1 MSKQI
6 ELTRIHA
13 INWFGY
19 QDVFDISGNLLI
31 AGVTGSGKSILMD
44 LIQLVLIGDQKSKYN
59 QSATGKASARTLKS
73 YCLGDTK
80 DEIEGIAQYMRNDG
94 ATTYVALQFTWPDNQ
109 RIETWG
115 LRIEFDGAAQN
126 QPSRRHG
133 FMIPRALDKTDWID
147 NFDYPL
153 DWPTFRDY
161 VHECEGKVFDT
172 MESYRREM
180 ALPSHLNYDR
190 ETLDYLLP
198 AAMSFTFLDNFNR
211 FCRNYVLPP
220 DEVRIQEVRDSYHA
234 FLSLRRELS
243 SLRHQLELL
252 ESIGKNFHTHHQA
265 GIDQVLY
272 SDIGLDLKC
281 EELRE
286 TVEELEAEIAELEK
300 QALAENS
307 REHELDDLLKQG
319 RARRDL
325 LRDALNETEDGRLFL
340 HIREDNRKLVSQLQ
354 QLREAGKTIGEART
368 IRCRMIRN
376 WLESLQKS
384 GIKLPH
390 GAVKAVTKALEKTES
405 CELVELAEQ
414 LEVLADTVRD
424 LHDAAKEAEQPLREE
439 VEKKINK
446 IRSLTSRLETLEHG
460 KVSQRSIL
468 LDAINSTLPRRRN
481 GDPAAFA
488 LRELCEVRDE
498 RWRPAIEIAF
508 SRKFAVVVE
517 PENYRYAETIYRE
530 MKGGAPGESLIHPE
544 QALELN
550 ATVEPGSLAQHLEC
564 QNPVAQAIVNHLFGR
579 IICVEDAK
587 DLTKHNAAILPD
599 GFSYRRPF
607 AERRAQYDN
616 IPYIGSKGLEQQK
629 ITLENERKNLRKELE
644 RLQPL
649 AELLAECETNYRQQ
663 RLDSPSLGAQLAD
676 LAQLHDCEQRL
687 QSNIDR
693 LKTIEEGGFEQK
705 EHDLSELE
713 HQLAN
718 FEREIKSLRKSELKL
733 ELGRRQG
740 SLEDFTEQLEKATD
754 ELNRSRAEA
763 GDINAHSDRRKQL
776 YQNLTTEFPALEL
789 AVSQAL
795 RLERACIDRAHL
807 AWATVVETRKE
818 LARTFPVYN
827 EYSPEDP
834 DNKSWDE
841 RLKRISQSDIPA
853 YESKALREERNWQEI
868 FRKQVL
874 VKLRSALMRVDLT
887 LKLLNKELKKPIGHH
902 LYQIRKKRNPDY
914 ALYHLLVDNSALAD
928 EGSLFFDSIDAE
940 TKSEV
945 ERIFDALVEDPNNIE
960 ALNFLDYRNY
970 YDYDMSVL
978 DTRDPD
984 GRETSVDKQS
994 GKFSGGENQSPY
1006 FIAILAC
1013 YLRAYHRY
1021 EQRTKTPSIGLVP
1034 IDEAFSKLSGE
1045 RIRDC
1050 IDALK
1055 ALGLQGAFSM
1065 SSGNIPY
1072 AIDLCDQTMVVSKK
1086 ETRKKRKTY
1095 IRNIAVSLTREE
1107 ATKRLVK

>member
-1 MSKQI
+1 MSKKI

-19 QDVFDISGNLLI
+19 QDTFDISGNLLI

-80 DEIEGIAQYMRNDG
+80 DEIEGVAQYMRNEG
-94 ATTYVALQFTWPDNQ
+94 ATTYVALEFTWPDNKKV
-109 RIETWG
+109 ETWG
-115 LRIEFDGAAQN
+115 LRIEFDSAAQN
-126 QPSRRHG
+126 QASRRHG
-133 FMIPRALDKTDWID
+133 FVIPHRLDKQDWID

-153 DWPTFRDY
+153 DWSSFRDY
-161 VHECEGKVFDT
+161 VHESDGRVFDT

-180 ALPSHLNYDR
+180 ALASHLNYDR

-198 AAMSFTFLDNFNR
+198 AAMSFTFLDNFNK

-234 FLSLRRELS
+234 FLSLRRELGA
-243 SLRHQLELL
+243 LRRQLELL
-252 ESIGKNFHTHHQA
+252 ESIGKDFQTHKQSNV
-265 GIDQVLY
+265 DKKLY
-272 SDIGLDLKC
+272 ADISRDLKC

-286 TVEELEAEIAELEK
+286 TVEELEEEITELEK
-300 QALAENS
+300 QAASENT
-307 REHELDDLLKQG
+307 RESELDELLKKG
-319 RARRDL
+319 RERRDL

-340 HIREDNRKLVSQLQ
+340 HIREDNRKLVHQLQ
-354 QLREAGKTIGEART
+354 QLREAGKTIGEAR
-368 IRCRMIRN
+368 ILRCRMIKN
-376 WLESLQKS
+376 WVDSLQKT

-390 GAVKAVTKALEKTES
+390 GAVKKVYKSITQTENCQLS
-405 CELVELAEQ
+405 ELAEQ
-414 LEVLADTVRD
+414 LESLADAVRD
-424 LHDAAKEAEQPLREE
+424 LHDASKDAEQPLRDE
-439 VEKKINK
+439 VEKKVNK
-446 IRSLTSRLETLEHG
+446 LRSLSARLETLDRG

-468 LDAINSTLPRRRN
+468 LDAINTTLPRRRN

-488 LRELCEVRDE
+488 LRELCEVKDE
-498 RWRPAIEIAF
+498 RWRPALEIAF
-508 SRKFAVVVE
+508 GRKFAVVVE

-530 MKGGAPGESLIHPE
+530 MKGGAPGESLINPQ
-544 QALELN
+544 QALEIRSQC
-550 ATVEPGSLAQHLEC
+550 EPGSLAEHLEC
-564 QNPVAQAIVNHLFGR
+564 SDPVAQAIVNHLFGR
-579 IICVEDAK
+579 IICVHDAK

-607 AERRAQYDN
+607 AERRAHYDN

-629 ITLENERKNLRKELE
+629 VTLEKERQRVRKELE

-649 AELLAECETNYRQQ
+649 AELLAECESNYRSQ

-676 LAQLHDCEQRL
+676 IQQLASCEERL
-687 QSNIDR
+687 QVNIDR
-693 LKTIEEGGFEQK
+693 LKTIEDGGFEEK
-705 EHDLSELE
+705 EAELGNLDYT
-713 HQLAN
+713 LASY
-718 FEREIKSLRKSELKL
+718 EREIKSLRKSELKL

-740 SLEDFTEQLEKATD
+740 SLEDFQEQLDKAD
-754 ELNRSRAEA
+754 SELQRYRAE
-763 GDINAHSDRRKQL
+763 SDDMSEHGERREQL
-776 YQNLTTEFPALEL
+776 YQNLITEFPALDI
-789 AVSQAL
+789 AVSQAI
-795 RLERACIDRAHL
+795 RLERACIDRGHL
-807 AWATVVETRKE
+807 SWASVVENRKE
-818 LARTFPVYN
+818 LAREFPVYN
-827 EYSPEDP
+827 EFSPEDEGNNP
-834 DNKSWDE
+834 WQE
-841 RLKRISQSDIPA
+841 RLQRIAQSDIPA
-853 YESKALREERNWQEI
+853 YEGKARREEKNWQEI

-914 ALYHLLVDNSALAD
+914 AVYQQLVDNSALAD
-928 EGSLFFDSIDAE
+928 EGSLFFESIDAE
-940 TKSEV
+940 SKAEV
-945 ERIFDALVEDPNNIE
+945 EKIFDTLVEDPNNAE

-984 GRETSVDKQS
+984 GRETSVDRQS

-1021 EQRTKTPSIGLVP
+1021 ERRGKEPSIGLVP

-1086 ETRKKRKTY
+1086 ETKKNRKTY